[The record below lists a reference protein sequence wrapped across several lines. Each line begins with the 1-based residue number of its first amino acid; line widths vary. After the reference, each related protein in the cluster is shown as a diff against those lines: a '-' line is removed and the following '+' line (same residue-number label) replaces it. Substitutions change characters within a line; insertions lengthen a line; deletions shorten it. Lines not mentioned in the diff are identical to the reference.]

1 MAQTH
6 RQIVIDA
13 TNAILGRLASFAAKQ
28 SLLGK
33 SVIIV
38 NCNEAV
44 VSGTKANIL
53 KEYKIARARGG
64 SAQRGPHF
72 PKSPDRIVKRTV
84 RGMLSYKQGRG
95 EAALDRVICHNNT
108 PAELVEAKKI
118 LSGKE
123 KSIKTIK
130 LSEVARLM

>member
-1 MAQTH
+1 MDKL
-6 RQIVIDA
+6 VVDA
-13 TNAILGRLASFAAKQ
+13 TNAVLGRLCSYVAKQ
-28 SLLGK
+28 ALLGK
-33 SVIIV
+33 DVIIV
-38 NCNEAV
+38 NCENMV
-44 VSGTKANIL
+44 ISGNRRMIIE
-53 KEYKIARARGG
+53 EYQRTVYRGG
-64 SAQRGPHF
+64 HSLNGPF
-72 PKSPDRIVKRTV
+72 FNKRSPERLVKRTV